1 MIIFNQVSSPSHK
14 MEEEKT
20 QTHVAICV
28 GLGVHIKSQ
37 QQNST
42 QQYCDETLYKF
53 H

>member
-28 GLGVHIKSQ
+28 GLGVHITAAEL
-37 QQNST
+37 NT
-42 QQYCDETLYKF
+42 AIL
-53 H
+53 